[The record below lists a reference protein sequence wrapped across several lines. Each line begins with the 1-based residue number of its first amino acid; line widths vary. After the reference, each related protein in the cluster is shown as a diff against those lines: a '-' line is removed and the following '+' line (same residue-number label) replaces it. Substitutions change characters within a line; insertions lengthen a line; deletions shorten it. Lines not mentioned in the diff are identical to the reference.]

1 MTTGIGRMVRPA
13 CSADRPRTSCRYR
26 VDRKRKPAIAAIA
39 QTALRLAPANGTLRK
54 NLKSTMGSARR
65 GS

>member
-1 MTTGIGRMVRPA
+1 M
-13 CSADRPRTSCRYR
+13 
-26 VDRKRKPAIAAIA
+26 AAMA
-39 QTALRLAPANGTLRK
+39 HTALRLAPANGTLRK